1 MMGLNVRPFLKF
13 LENELT
19 RFSMVEIFRVAHLR
33 EVSSKFKSDLQHP
46 VVLGVLKN
54 SEDKSY
60 LGLFWGTI
68 N

>member
-1 MMGLNVRPFLKF
+1 MIELNVRPFLTF

-19 RFSMVEIFRVAHLR
+19 RFSMVESCTVAHLR
-33 EVSSKFKSDLQHP
+33 EVSSKFKSGLHHP

-54 SEDKSY
+54 SEEKSY